1 MNYFVF
7 SFVLVIFFSSCQED
21 DSPRV
26 YRLKK
31 IDSPKVVNQ
40 PVIQKS
46 KTIFWEAES
55 NWIEVSGNTMRLA
68 SYQIPY
74 DNGFADLSVTKFPG
88 EAGGIESNVN
98 RWRKQLDLNEQTLAE
113 INRSASYFTNS
124 IGEFS
129 VYKLSNNEKPELAFL
144 CMILPVGN
152 STLFVKLNTTISG
165 INNLEKTF
173 INFCKTFKI
182 VE

>member
-1 MNYFVF
+1 MNYFIF

-31 IDSPKVVNQ
+31 TDSPKVINQ

-46 KTIFWEAES
+46 KAIFWEAES

-74 DNGFADLSVTKFPG
+74 DNSFADLSVTKFPG
-88 EAGGIESNVN
+88 EAGGVQSNVN
-98 RWRKQLDLNEQTLAE
+98 RWRKQLDLNEQTLVK

-129 VYKLSNNEKPELAFL
+129 VYKLFNNEKSESAFL
-144 CMILPVGN
+144 CMILSVDD
-152 STLFVKLNTTISG
+152 STIFVKLNTTISG
-165 INNLEKTF
+165 INNLEESF

-182 VE
+182 IE